1 MFFNSLSFFA
11 SKILDKVEVPGPDL
25 SPTEASFSTLQL
37 LRDILSTQ
45 APSKKAISI
54 TQGHLDSKDLEQI
67 VKALSEPLLQ
77 MCAMSA
83 SQLPPADMAAYMVNC
98 LHAIH
103 SVLSLFPFTST
114 QLEMLGLQ
122 IDAHSD
128 TLVSEQAVSIL
139 QQGGIAEI
147 YQIVNELPSSNNTP
161 LSQIPGCERE
171 QVRLA
176 LERFDVFLNST
187 DTNTLQQV
195 QLVQSP
201 SIRDETIER
210 ARKMTAEAYKTIYNA
225 ILDPRNIYSD
235 PHTLGLRSSDQVL
248 DLLA

>member
-1 MFFNSLSFFA
+1 
-11 SKILDKVEVPGPDL
+11 
-25 SPTEASFSTLQL
+25 
-37 LRDILSTQ
+37 
-45 APSKKAISI
+45 
-54 TQGHLDSKDLEQI
+54 
-67 VKALSEPLLQ
+67 
-77 MCAMSA
+77 MSA

-98 LHAIH
+98 LHAMH

-147 YQIVNELPSSNNTP
+147 YQIVNELPNSNSSTP

-171 QVRLA
+171 QVRSA
-176 LERFDVFLNST
+176 LERFDGFLNSA

-201 SIRDETIER
+201 SIREETINR

>member
-1 MFFNSLSFFA
+1 MI
-11 SKILDKVEVPGPDL
+11 KIIFYLTKFQVI
-25 SPTEASFSTLQL
+25 PTISTKIPT
-37 LRDILSTQ
+37 RF
-45 APSKKAISI
+45 
-54 TQGHLDSKDLEQI
+54 
-67 VKALSEPLLQ
+67 LQ

-98 LHAIH
+98 LHAMH

-147 YQIVNELPSSNNTP
+147 YQIVNELPNSNSSTP

-176 LERFDVFLNST
+176 LERFDVFLNSA

-201 SIRDETIER
+201 SIREETINR